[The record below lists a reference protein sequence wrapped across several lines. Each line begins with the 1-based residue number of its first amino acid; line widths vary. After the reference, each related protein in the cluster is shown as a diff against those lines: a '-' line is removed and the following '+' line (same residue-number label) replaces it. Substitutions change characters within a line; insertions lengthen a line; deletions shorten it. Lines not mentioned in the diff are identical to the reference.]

1 MPDLQDWHIRAG
13 FEPTAVKRLLDRA
26 RETVEASS
34 ADGTPN
40 NAEDSV
46 LPRSMAVASVI
57 SEDLSADQERGAQGT
72 DSRVIVLSAGKKSAP
87 QAAGAAKRGRGARRT
102 ETREELLNRLLDPV
116 LTLEETA
123 RMLEVCPTTVR
134 RYTNRGILP
143 HERSKGNQRR
153 FRLSSVLAFMESQSR
168 VGPLGEEG

>member
-1 MPDLQDWHIRAG
+1 MGTHMPDLQDWHRRAG

-26 RETVEASS
+26 RETAEGSAAADEAVDS
-34 ADGTPN
+34 AGDI
-40 NAEDSV
+40 AIQIH
-46 LPRSMAVASVI
+46 AAAAA
-57 SEDLSADQERGAQGT
+57 DLSPAGHEGASPGEAP
-72 DSRVIVLSAGKKSAP
+72 VIVLSAGNKPLPPSAP
-87 QAAGAAKRGRGARRT
+87 ARRGRSAKRT
-102 ETREELLNRLLDPV
+102 ETREELLNRLLDPI

-168 VGPLGEEG
+168 VGPAGEEG